1 VSEPAGNEKKTPCR
15 LRLRQRLRDTKDFQ
29 RVYDAQEAIHGPSLV
44 VFYRHNGLDF
54 SRMGVSVGRKHG
66 GAVRRNRL
74 KRVLREAWRLMQAE
88 LPKGLDYV
96 LVPRRGVKVF
106 RTPELCAALEQMA
119 RKLPIPGEGTRAA
132 VARKGE
138 YRLGDE
144 EPPSQGAPAKRRTG
158 ISSRTFLKKP
168 PQKP

>member
-1 VSEPAGNEKKTPCR
+1 MSEPASSEKKRSCR
-15 LRLRQRLRDTKDFQ
+15 LRPCQRLRDTKDFQ
-29 RVYDAQEAIHGPSLV
+29 LVYDAQEAIHGASLV

-66 GAVRRNRL
+66 GAVQRNRL
-74 KRVLREAWRLMQAE
+74 KRVLREAWRLMQSE
-88 LPKGLDYV
+88 LPKGLDYI
-96 LVPRRGVKVF
+96 LIPRRGVKLF
-106 RTPELCAALEQMA
+106 RTPELCAALGHMA
-119 RKLPIPGEGTRAA
+119 RKLPIPGEGTRTA
-132 VARKGE
+132 VAHPGA

-144 EPPSQGAPAKRRTG
+144 VPPTQGAPAKRRTG